1 MAEPLVF
8 QLGNETQWDGVTEVT
23 LTRNDFDTNQRHYK
37 ATAPNGG
44 AIKGDFFGLLSPTTS
59 KLVSVAANTLDPRVR
74 ASVTPEFFPD
84 RERGR
89 VDLTPVYQS
98 MLMSST
104 DVLRIIS
111 LDGDVGTRE
120 ITIIVNELSEAEA
133 VRVASQ
139 LRPETRM
146 LRHRITRGDELG
158 FTMAVDSPLLASS
171 FSYNLS
177 LDYLT
182 ATTTGQGYVSIKEL
196 THPTSGGAYVWVR
209 FTGLGAGSGEVYL
222 VDPRSN
228 DHKSVQAGL
237 QSPLWSEPIWLAR
250 EDRLAFRSDAPM
262 AGKQAAIEFE
272 VLPRANRQV

>member
-8 QLGNETQWDGVTEVT
+8 QIGNETQWDGVTEVP
-23 LTRNDFDTNQRHYK
+23 LTREDFDKNQRHYK
-37 ATAPNGG
+37 ATTPNGG
-44 AIKGDFFGLLSPTTS
+44 AIKGDFFGLMSPTTS
-59 KLVSVAANTLDPRVR
+59 KLVSIAANTLDPRVR
-74 ASVTPEFFPD
+74 ASVTPEFFPE

-111 LDGDVGTRE
+111 RDGDTGTRE
-120 ITIIVNELSEAEA
+120 ITIIVNELSEAQA
-133 VRVASQ
+133 IRIAAQ
-139 LRPETRM
+139 LMPETRM

-158 FTMAVDSPLLASS
+158 FALAKDNPLLTSE
-171 FSYNLS
+171 FSYSAS

-182 ATTTGQGYVSIKEL
+182 ATTTGQGYVSIQEL

-209 FTGLGAGSGEVYL
+209 FTGLDAGTGEVYL
-222 VDPRSN
+222 VDPRSD

-250 EDRLAFRSDAPM
+250 ADRLAFRSDAPP
-262 AGKQAAIEFE
+262 AGRQAAIEFE